1 MKKLSIIFFTLLI
14 SIGAFAQ
21 PSRMSFQA
29 VIRNT
34 NGQLVSNSIV
44 GIRLQIL
51 KGSEFGSAVF
61 VENHFISTNANG
73 LASFEI
79 GGGSNVFG
87 SIATI
92 DWASGPYFLKT
103 ETDPN
108 GGTNYSIIGTSQML
122 SVPYALFS
130 GSGVKGDKGDRG
142 EPGQQGIKGDK
153 GDQGLPGIKGD
164 KGDQGEPG
172 QQGIKGD
179 KGDQG
184 LSGIK
189 GDKGDQGEPGQQG
202 IKGDKG
208 DKGDDGKPGSANIY
222 GNTGYLIKFNGSTSG
237 DNSIIRQEN
246 NIININNPVR
256 TGGKLNVKGASD
268 GYGIHGESDF
278 IGIQGEGSIGI
289 YGNGVNGGIGV
300 KGYSSTNDGVQ
311 GEAAT
316 SGDGVQGTSS
326 SGNGVRGTSTS
337 SYGVQGTSTS
347 GDGVRGTS
355 YSADGVQGSSTSGN
369 GVVGIS
375 ISGPGLRGSSSSSFG
390 VQGYSSTGI
399 AGRFESGSNTGLFV
413 ASSSGAGVVINVAA
427 SGTAIQALQGNVYLA
442 AGTGNVGIGTVNP
455 TAKLS
460 VNGTANKPGGGSWAV
475 YSDRNLKR
483 DIKPYKIGL
492 AEILRVNPVYY
503 KYNDKLDYDQ
513 NIEYVGIIA
522 QELQKISPD
531 MVTEEVVTNKSDN
544 SNDKYLKVDPS
555 AFTYMLINAIKE
567 QQQMIESLSQQIETK
582 NKMFESFQTK
592 LDELYK
598 EKLASDGH

>member
-14 SIGAFAQ
+14 SIGVFAQ

-34 NGQLVSNSIV
+34 NGQLVSNSTV

-122 SVPYALFS
+122 SVPYALFA
-130 GSGVKGDKGDRG
+130 GSGVKGDKGDQG

-184 LSGIK
+184 LQGIE
-189 GDKGDQGEPGQQG
+189 GDKGDQGVPGQQG

-208 DKGDDGKPGSANIY
+208 DKGDDGNPGSANIY

-246 NIININNPVR
+246 NIININNPAG
-256 TGGKLNVKGASD
+256 TGGKLNVRGANG
-268 GYGIHGESDF
+268 GYGIHAESDF
-278 IGIQGEGSIGI
+278 IGIQGEGSFGLYGIGI
-289 YGNGVNGGIGV
+289 NGGVGV
-300 KGYSSTNDGVQ
+300 KGNSSTNDGVQ
-311 GEAAT
+311 GEATT
-316 SGDGVQGTSS
+316 SGDGVQGTSY

-399 AGRFESGSNTGLFV
+399 AGRFESGTNTGLFV

-460 VNGTANKPGGGSWAV
+460 VNGTANKPGGGSWGV

-522 QELQKISPD
+522 QELQKIAPG

-567 QQQMIESLSQQIETK
+567 QQQMIESLSQQIEAK
-582 NKMFESFQTK
+582 IKMFESFQTK

>member
-14 SIGAFAQ
+14 SIGVFAQ

-34 NGQLVSNSIV
+34 NGQLVSNSTV

-122 SVPYALFS
+122 SVPYALFA
-130 GSGVKGDKGDRG
+130 GSGVKGDKGDQG

-184 LSGIK
+184 LQGIE
-189 GDKGDQGEPGQQG
+189 GDKGDQGVPGQQG

-208 DKGDDGKPGSANIY
+208 DKGDDGNPGSANIY

-246 NIININNPVR
+246 NIININNPAG
-256 TGGKLNVKGASD
+256 TGGKLNVRGANG
-268 GYGIHGESDF
+268 GYGIHAESDF
-278 IGIQGEGSIGI
+278 IGIQGEGSFGLYGIGI
-289 YGNGVNGGIGV
+289 NGGVGV
-300 KGYSSTNDGVQ
+300 KGNSSTNDGVQ
-311 GEAAT
+311 GEATT
-316 SGDGVQGTSS
+316 SGDGVQGTSY

-347 GDGVRGTS
+347 GDGVRGNSTS
-355 YSADGVQGSSTSGN
+355 SDGVQGT
-369 GVVGIS
+369 S
-375 ISGPGLRGSSSSSFG
+375 ISGVG
-390 VQGYSSTGI
+390 
-399 AGRFESGSNTGLFV
+399 GRFESGSNTGLIV
-413 ASSSGAGVVINVAA
+413 SSSSGAGIAINVAA

-460 VNGTANKPGGGSWAV
+460 VNGTANKPGGGSWGV

-522 QELQKISPD
+522 QELQKIAPG

-567 QQQMIESLSQQIETK
+567 QQQMIESLSQQIEAK

>member
-14 SIGAFAQ
+14 SIGVFAQ

-34 NGQLVSNSIV
+34 NGQLVSNSTV

-122 SVPYALFS
+122 SVPYALFA
-130 GSGVKGDKGDRG
+130 GSGVKGDKGDQG

-184 LSGIK
+184 LQGIE
-189 GDKGDQGEPGQQG
+189 GDKGDQGVPGQQG

-208 DKGDDGKPGSANIY
+208 DKGDDGNPGSANIY

-246 NIININNPVR
+246 NIININNPAG
-256 TGGKLNVKGASD
+256 TGGKLNVRGANG
-268 GYGIHGESDF
+268 GYGIHAESDF
-278 IGIQGEGSIGI
+278 IGIQGEGSFGLYGIGI
-289 YGNGVNGGIGV
+289 NGGVGV
-300 KGYSSTNDGVQ
+300 KGNSSTNDGVQ
-311 GEAAT
+311 GEATT
-316 SGDGVQGTSS
+316 SGDGVQGTSY

-347 GDGVRGTS
+347 GDGVRGNSTS
-355 YSADGVQGSSTSGN
+355 SDGVQGT
-369 GVVGIS
+369 S
-375 ISGPGLRGSSSSSFG
+375 ISGVG
-390 VQGYSSTGI
+390 
-399 AGRFESGSNTGLFV
+399 GRFESGSNTGLIV
-413 ASSSGAGVVINVAA
+413 SSSSGAGIAINVAA

-460 VNGTANKPGGGSWAV
+460 VNGTANKPGGGSWGV

-522 QELQKISPD
+522 QELQKIAPG

-555 AFTYMLINAIKE
+555 AFTYMLINAIKIHKRLNRH
-567 QQQMIESLSQQIETK
+567 QR
-582 NKMFESFQTK
+582 
-592 LDELYK
+592 
-598 EKLASDGH
+598 

>member
-1 MKKLSIIFFTLLI
+1 M
-14 SIGAFAQ
+14 
-21 PSRMSFQA
+21 
-29 VIRNT
+29 
-34 NGQLVSNSIV
+34 
-44 GIRLQIL
+44 
-51 KGSEFGSAVF
+51 
-61 VENHFISTNANG
+61 
-73 LASFEI
+73 
-79 GGGSNVFG
+79 
-87 SIATI
+87 
-92 DWASGPYFLKT
+92 
-103 ETDPN
+103 
-108 GGTNYSIIGTSQML
+108 
-122 SVPYALFS
+122 
-130 GSGVKGDKGDRG
+130 
-142 EPGQQGIKGDK
+142 
-153 GDQGLPGIKGD
+153 
-164 KGDQGEPG
+164 
-172 QQGIKGD
+172 
-179 KGDQG
+179 
-184 LSGIK
+184 
-189 GDKGDQGEPGQQG
+189 PGQQG

-208 DKGDDGKPGSANIY
+208 DKGDDGNPGSANIY

-246 NIININNPVR
+246 NIININNPAG
-256 TGGKLNVKGASD
+256 TGGKLNVRGANG
-268 GYGIHGESDF
+268 GYGIHAESDF
-278 IGIQGEGSIGI
+278 IGIQGEGSFGLYGIGI
-289 YGNGVNGGIGV
+289 NGGVGV
-300 KGYSSTNDGVQ
+300 KGNSSTNDGVQ
-311 GEAAT
+311 GEATT
-316 SGDGVQGTSS
+316 SGDGVQGTSY

-347 GDGVRGTS
+347 GDGVRGNSTS
-355 YSADGVQGSSTSGN
+355 SDGVQGT
-369 GVVGIS
+369 S
-375 ISGPGLRGSSSSSFG
+375 ISGVG
-390 VQGYSSTGI
+390 
-399 AGRFESGSNTGLFV
+399 GRFESGSNTGLIV
-413 ASSSGAGVVINVAA
+413 SSSSGAGIAINVAA

-460 VNGTANKPGGGSWAV
+460 VNGTANKPGGGSWGV

-522 QELQKISPD
+522 QELQKIAPE

-567 QQQMIESLSQQIETK
+567 QQQMIESLSQQIEAK

>member
-14 SIGAFAQ
+14 SIGVFAQ

-34 NGQLVSNSIV
+34 NGQLVSNSTV

-122 SVPYALFS
+122 SVPYALFA
-130 GSGVKGDKGDRG
+130 GSGVKGDKGDQG

-184 LSGIK
+184 LQGIE
-189 GDKGDQGEPGQQG
+189 GDKGDQGVPGQQG

-208 DKGDDGKPGSANIY
+208 DKGDDGNPGSANIY

-278 IGIQGEGSIGI
+278 IGIQGEGSFGLYGIGI
-289 YGNGVNGGIGV
+289 NGGVGV
-300 KGYSSTNDGVQ
+300 KGNSSTNDGVQ
-311 GEAAT
+311 GEATT
-316 SGDGVQGTSS
+316 SGDGVQGTSY

-347 GDGVRGTS
+347 GDGVRGNSTS
-355 YSADGVQGSSTSGN
+355 SDGVQGT
-369 GVVGIS
+369 S
-375 ISGPGLRGSSSSSFG
+375 ISGVG
-390 VQGYSSTGI
+390 
-399 AGRFESGSNTGLFV
+399 GRFESGSNTGLIV
-413 ASSSGAGVVINVAA
+413 SSSSGAGIAINVAA

-460 VNGTANKPGGGSWAV
+460 VNGTANKPGGGSWGV

-522 QELQKISPD
+522 QELQKIAPE

-567 QQQMIESLSQQIETK
+567 QQQMIESLSQQIEAK